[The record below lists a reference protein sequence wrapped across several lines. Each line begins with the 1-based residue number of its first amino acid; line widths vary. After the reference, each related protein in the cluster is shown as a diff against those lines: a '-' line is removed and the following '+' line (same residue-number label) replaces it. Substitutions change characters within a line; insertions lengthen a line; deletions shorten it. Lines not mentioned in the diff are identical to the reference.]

1 MVVLHQFEISPFC
14 DKVRRVL
21 HLKGVPYEVREIPP
35 SQTLL
40 RLRRLNPA
48 AKLPVIEHA
57 GNVVTDSTDIVRY
70 LERTWPEPRVIP
82 EKPRDAALAH
92 LLEDWADESLYFYE
106 ATMRFTWADNADK
119 WVPILARDEIA
130 PVRALSRAL
139 VPTLV
144 GRVVRAQGV
153 GRKSRARVLAEVQQ
167 HVDALAGLLGD
178 SDWLVGDA
186 LSIADIAVFAQ
197 LFCIGG
203 TPEGELII
211 GAASNVSRWMSRVDH
226 ATRKP

>member
-21 HLKGVPYEVREIPP
+21 HLKRVAYEVREIPP

-48 AKLPVIEHA
+48 AKLPVLEHD
-57 GNVVTDSTDIVRY
+57 GEVVADSTDIVKY
-70 LERTWPEPRVIP
+70 LERVWPEPRVIP
-82 EKPRDAALAH
+82 VGPRDAAFAH

-106 ATMRFTWADNADK
+106 ATMRFTWSDNADK
-119 WVPILARDEIA
+119 WVPILAREEIA
-130 PVRALSRAL
+130 PLRALSRSL

-144 GRVVRAQGV
+144 GRTVRAQGI
-153 GRKSRARVLAEVQQ
+153 GRKSRARVLDDVQR
-167 HVDALAGLLGD
+167 HVDALAALLGE
-178 SDWLVGDA
+178 SDWLVGNSI
-186 LSIADIAVFAQ
+186 SIADLSVFAQ

-203 TPEGELII
+203 TPD
-211 GAASNVSRWMSRVDH
+211 GARILKSTTNVSRWMSRVDQ